1 MEHWA
6 YPNSVPIAQEKH
18 ISGTLPLSME
28 TRRMGA
34 IRHDKDINYPTHFD
48 ARKRWPK
55 YISPV
60 VDQEWC
66 GSDWAISTATVASD
80 R

>member
-1 MEHWA
+1 M
-6 YPNSVPIAQEKH
+6 YKT
-18 ISGTLPLSME
+18 TLPTGTRPLNRE
-28 TRRMGA
+28 TRHMGP
-34 IRHDKDINYPTHFD
+34 IRHDKDIAYPTHFD
-48 ARKRWPK
+48 ARERWPR

-66 GSDWAISTATVASD
+66 GSDWAISIATIASD